1 MNTQYLSESP
11 ENQVNQYNMIEA
23 SNYNMM
29 STKGKKSMVGNLVEF
44 QDGKIYE
51 ITKTGSLK
59 RMSKNFSIGN
69 QEELST
75 RYNRQQQ
82 ELKEQQKVEAKAK
95 AKTQIQNQ
103 KKSKPI
109 INLDTNEELSS
120 DNSSEVFEM
129 P

>member
-1 MNTQYLSESP
+1 MNTQYSSDNP
-11 ENQVNQYNMIEA
+11 ENQVRQYNMIEGG
-23 SNYNMM
+23 NYNVM
-29 STKGKKSMVGNLVEF
+29 STKGKQSMVGNLVEF

-59 RMSKNFSIGN
+59 RMPKNFSVGN
-69 QEELST
+69 QEELSA

-82 ELKEQQKVEAKAK
+82 ELKEQQKV
-95 AKTQIQNQ
+95 QNQ
-103 KKSKPI
+103 KKSKEI
-109 INLDTNEELSS
+109 IDLDTNKELSS